1 MTILL
6 RVSFVKRETNKWV
19 LDKIGLV
26 FLAESKMRL
35 FGHIVRKK
43 HHDQK
48 DCYMKGRGKRAD
60 LQIPRSRIGKT
71 VHGGCVP
78 ISD

>member
-6 RVSFVKRETNKWV
+6 RVSFVKRV

-48 DCYMKGRGKRAD
+48 DCYKRAD